1 MRPGRRGRDLMSG
14 LGRSLIILGLV
25 IILIGI
31 VVSLAGKLPWL
42 GRLPGDISI
51 KRENF
56 SFYFPLATCLLI
68 SALISL
74 IMWLFRR

>member
-1 MRPGRRGRDLMSG
+1 MSG
-14 LGRSLIILGLV
+14 FGRALIILGLV
-25 IILIGI
+25 IVLAGI
-31 VVSLAGKLPWL
+31 FVSLAGKFPWI

-68 SALISL
+68 SALFSL

>member
-1 MRPGRRGRDLMSG
+1 MNG
-14 LGRSLIILGLV
+14 LGRPLIIMGLLLV
-25 IILIGI
+25 AIG
-31 VVSLAGKLPWL
+31 LLLTFAPKLPTWL

-56 SFYFPLATCLLI
+56 SFHFPIVTCLII
-68 SALISL
+68 SAILSL